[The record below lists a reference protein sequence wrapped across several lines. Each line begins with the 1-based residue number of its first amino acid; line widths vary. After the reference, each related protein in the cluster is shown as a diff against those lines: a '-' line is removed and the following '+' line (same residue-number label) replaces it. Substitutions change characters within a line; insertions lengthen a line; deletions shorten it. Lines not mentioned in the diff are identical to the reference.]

1 MIVDVVQVHDVAL
14 KLLSKAFLWELLL
27 YMAGTSGGSNL
38 FTMLKNVIASQVEG
52 KNVSTKYKVLN
63 KPTPSNMSH
72 YLLLCIK

>member
-1 MIVDVVQVHDVAL
+1 MIVEVVQVHDVAL
-14 KLLSKAFLWELLL
+14 KLPSKAFLWELLL
-27 YMAGTSGGSNL
+27 YMARTGGGSNL

-72 YLLLCIK
+72 IICCCA